1 MANKAIKYRIYPT
14 TEQRVMFTKTFG
26 CCRKVYNLM
35 LADKIEGYKATG
47 KFPTVTPAKYKEDY
61 PYLKEV
67 DSLALAN
74 KQMDL
79 QAAFRNRFNKKR
91 KKKSGFPKFKSA
103 KHSRKSY
110 TTNNQNGTVAII
122 NNKYIKLPKIGK
134 VKAVI
139 HRIPNDNWTVK
150 SATISLASDG
160 KYYASVL
167 FEFDEIENTYIADKT
182 NAIGLD
188 YASNGL
194 YVDNNGNVGTN
205 HKYYRESYD
214 KLAKEQRKLSRM
226 QGSKKNED
234 KSNNY
239 IKQLHKVNKIH
250 RHIANQRLD
259 NLHKIS
265 TEIANQY
272 DVVCVETLNMK
283 AIANKKFGNGKAT
296 MDNGYGMLLSMLEY
310 KLSDRNKYFVKVDKW
325 FPSSQ
330 ICHCCGTRHPEM
342 KDLANRK
349 MICDCG
355 LIMKRDQNAAI
366 NILNEGLRLL
376 TERLLS
382 EAA

>member
-355 LIMKRDQNAAI
+355 LIMNRDQNAAI